1 MLYHPYI
8 LSFGLVLFIA
18 GVAAGYRRAKSLPHG
33 EKSRHILL
41 VYPAYFIFLFAMALY
56 YGYERR
62 IALELAG
69 GREAFAATGLLSLH
83 TASIAAASVLLTIT
97 LIYGFALRNSIFTE
111 KIGRK
116 EIVHMVLGAL
126 GVTSYTLAV
135 LTGLA
140 MYVKAGVL

>member
-8 LSFGLVLFIA
+8 LSLGLVLFIA
-18 GVAAGYRRAKSLPHG
+18 GVAVGYRRAKSLHG
-33 EKSRHILL
+33 EKSRHIFL
-41 VYPAYFIFLFAMALY
+41 VYPAYFIFIFAMALY

-69 GREAFAATGLLSLH
+69 GRESFAATGLLSLH

-97 LIYGFALRNSIFTE
+97 IIYGFALRNTIFTE

-116 EIVHMVLGAL
+116 EIVHMVLGAF
-126 GVTSYTLAV
+126 GVASYTLAV

-140 MYVKAGVL
+140 MYIKTGVL